1 MDRMAFIFGSGVNG
15 LAAEDAAR
23 RSKRLYVRGE
33 GGLAVYDASR
43 NPTGHVLTAWEA
55 YTAFGLDVLEEAVEY
70 GSAILKITPDS
81 TRVALKRQR
90 ESLGFDYKRVALAAN
105 VSEADAKTAETTPSK
120 VSIQNLERIAFALG
134 LDERRIA
141 FARNP
146 GADDRLSYRLKTL
159 QADRASAATSITPN
173 TAQIFAEAAV
183 IIRAQLRM
191 QKWLG
196 IQSERDGFAPSA
208 DYGSP
213 QAPAWRVG
221 YNLAEQARSALK
233 LGDKPIASMRELVE
247 ERLGIPVI
255 QARLPNRIA
264 GATVMTAGENGA
276 EARGVVLNTVGDNQN
291 VWIRRATL
299 AHELGHLLY
308 DPNEQLD
315 NLRVD
320 SYEVEPTNVQFYHAD
335 YVEQR
340 ANAFAVSFLAPT
352 DAVRRLAPAPVSG
365 ESVSSTMRSFG
376 ISHTA
381 ARSHIYNCHYHNY
394 NVPEGSGDIRPSDE
408 WTGAENFAVDY
419 FPIDGVPEHRRG
431 RFAGLT
437 AAAYEAGLITA
448 HTGALYLS
456 CEIDAFRENSGV
468 IKSLYAVAKPDAS
481 NGFDTEI
488 A

>member
-15 LAAEDAAR
+15 LAAEYAAR

-43 NPTGHVLTAWEA
+43 NPTGQVLTAWEA

-81 TRVALKRQR
+81 TRAALKRQR
-90 ESLGFDYKRVALAAN
+90 ESLGFDHRRVARAAR
-105 VSEADAKTAETTPSK
+105 VTESEAKTAETTPSK
-120 VSIQNLERIAFALG
+120 VPIQKLERIAFALG

-141 FARNP
+141 FTPNAD
-146 GADDRLSYRLKTL
+146 ADDQLSYRLKTL
-159 QADRASAATSITPN
+159 QADRASAATSVSPN

-196 IQSERDGFAPSA
+196 IQAERDRFAPSPY
-208 DYGSP
+208 YGSP
-213 QAPAWRVG
+213 QAPAWRIG
-221 YNLAEQARSALK
+221 YNLAEQARSALN
-233 LGDKPIASMRELVE
+233 LGSAPIASMRELVE

-255 QARLPNRIA
+255 QARLPNAIA
-264 GATVMTAGENGA
+264 GATVMSRDEKGE
-276 EARGVVLNTVGDNQN
+276 EARGVVLNTVGDNRN

-308 DPNEQLD
+308 DPNERLD

-320 SYEVEPTNVQFYHAD
+320 SYESGGADAEAYSPD

-340 ANAFAVSFLAPT
+340 ANAFAVSFLAPN

-365 ESVSSTMRSFG
+365 ESVSSAMRAFG

-381 ARSHIYNCHYHNY
+381 ARGHIYNCHYQNY
-394 NVPEGSGDIRPSDE
+394 YIPEGIGEIHPSDE

-437 AAAYEAGLITA
+437 AAAYEAGLISA

-456 CEIDAFRENSGV
+456 CEVDDFRENSDAV
-468 IKSLYAVAKPDAS
+468 KSLFTV
-481 NGFDTEI
+481 
-488 A
+488 

>member
-1 MDRMAFIFGSGVNG
+1 MDRMAFIFGSEVSG
-15 LAAEDAAR
+15 LAAEYAAR
-23 RSKRLYVRGE
+23 RSKRRYVRGE
-33 GGLAVYDASR
+33 GGLAVYDKAR

-90 ESLGFDYKRVALAAN
+90 ESLGFDHKRVARAAR
-105 VSEADAKTAETTPSK
+105 VTEAEAKTAETTPSK
-120 VSIQNLERIAFALG
+120 VSIRKLERIAFALG

-141 FARNP
+141 FAPNP

-159 QADRASAATSITPN
+159 QADRASAAASISPN
-173 TAQIFAEAAV
+173 TAQIFAEAAG

-196 IQSERDGFAPSA
+196 IQPERDGFAPSA

-213 QAPAWRVG
+213 QAPAWRIG
-221 YNLAEQARSALK
+221 YNLAEQARSDLN
-233 LGDKPIASMRELVE
+233 LGAAPIASMRELVE

-255 QARLPNRIA
+255 QARLPNAIA
-264 GATVMTAGENGA
+264 GATVMSRDENGE
-276 EARGVVLNTVGDNQN
+276 EARGVVLNTDGDNKN

-308 DPNEQLD
+308 DPTERLD

-320 SYEVEPTNVQFYHAD
+320 SYEASRADAQAYSSD

-340 ANAFAVSFLAPT
+340 ANAFAVSFLAPN
-352 DAVRRLAPAPVSG
+352 DAVRQIAPAPVSG
-365 ESVSSTMRSFG
+365 ESVSRAMRAFG

-381 ARSHIYNCHYHNY
+381 ARSHIYNCHWHSYV
-394 NVPEGSGDIRPSDE
+394 VPEGSGDIYPSDE

-419 FPIDGVPEHRRG
+419 FPIADVPEHRRG

-437 AAAYEAGLITA
+437 AAAYEAGLLSA

-456 CEIDAFRENSGV
+456 CEIDAFRESAGAV
-468 IKSLYAVAKPDAS
+468 KSLYAV
-481 NGFDTEI
+481 
-488 A
+488 